1 MEILLNDLVCFSL
14 FSIKSSNKIKTN
26 LRTVHVLN
34 KKNQKKKKK
43 KQKKKKKKIGPNASQ
58 TISQNIT
65 EDSNNRSQTEVGHT
79 LNKIVMFKTA
89 KNAT

>member
-14 FSIKSSNKIKTN
+14 FSIKSSNKIKTI

-34 KKNQKKKKK
+34 KKKKKKK
-43 KQKKKKKKIGPNASQ
+43 KKNGPNASQ

-65 EDSNNRSQTEVGHT
+65 KDSNNRSQTEVGHT

>member
-14 FSIKSSNKIKTN
+14 FSIKSSNKIKTI

-34 KKNQKKKKK
+34 KKNQK
-43 KQKKKKKKIGPNASQ
+43 KKKKKKIGPNASQ

-65 EDSNNRSQTEVGHT
+65 KDSNNRSQTEVGHT

>member
-14 FSIKSSNKIKTN
+14 LSIKSSNKIKTI

-34 KKNQKKKKK
+34 KKN
-43 KQKKKKKKIGPNASQ
+43 QKKKKKKIGPNASQ

-65 EDSNNRSQTEVGHT
+65 KDSNNRSQTEVGHT

>member
-1 MEILLNDLVCFSL
+1 MEILINELLCFIL
-14 FSIKSSNKIKTN
+14 FSIKSSNKIKTI
-26 LRTVHVLN
+26 LRTVHLLN
-34 KKNQKKKKK
+34 KKN
-43 KQKKKKKKIGPNASQ
+43 QKKKKKKIGPNASQ

-65 EDSNNRSQTEVGHT
+65 KDSNNRSQTEVGHT

>member
-1 MEILLNDLVCFSL
+1 M
-14 FSIKSSNKIKTN
+14 
-26 LRTVHVLN
+26 
-34 KKNQKKKKK
+34 
-43 KQKKKKKKIGPNASQ
+43 GPNASQ

-65 EDSNNRSQTEVGHT
+65 KDSNNRSQTEVGHT

>member
-14 FSIKSSNKIKTN
+14 LSIKSSNKIKTI
-26 LRTVHVLN
+26 LITVHLLN
-34 KKNQKKKKK
+34 KKNQKKKK
-43 KQKKKKKKIGPNASQ
+43 KKKKKKIGPNASQ

-65 EDSNNRSQTEVGHT
+65 KDSNNRSQTEVGHT

>member
-14 FSIKSSNKIKTN
+14 LSIKSSNKIKTI

-34 KKNQKKKKK
+34 KKNQ
-43 KQKKKKKKIGPNASQ
+43 KKKKKIGPNASQ

>member
-14 FSIKSSNKIKTN
+14 FSIKSSNKIKTI

-34 KKNQKKKKK
+34 KKKPKK
-43 KQKKKKKKIGPNASQ
+43 KKKKKKIGPNASQ

-65 EDSNNRSQTEVGHT
+65 KDSNNRSQTEVGHT
-79 LNKIVMFKTA
+79 LNKTVMFKTA

>member
-14 FSIKSSNKIKTN
+14 FSIKSSNKIKTI

-34 KKNQKKKKK
+34 KKNQNKKKKS
-43 KQKKKKKKIGPNASQ
+43 KKKKKIGPNASQ

-65 EDSNNRSQTEVGHT
+65 KDSNNRSQTEVGHT

>member
-14 FSIKSSNKIKTN
+14 LSIKSSNKIKTI

-34 KKNQKKKKK
+34 KKKKKKK
-43 KQKKKKKKIGPNASQ
+43 KKKNGTNASQ

-65 EDSNNRSQTEVGHT
+65 KDSNNRSQTEVGHT

>member
-1 MEILLNDLVCFSL
+1 MEILLNHLVCFSL
-14 FSIKSSNKIKTN
+14 LSIKSSNKIKTI

-34 KKNQKKKKK
+34 KKKK
-43 KQKKKKKKIGPNASQ
+43 KKKKKKIGPNASQ

-65 EDSNNRSQTEVGHT
+65 KDSNNRSQTEVGHT

>member
-14 FSIKSSNKIKTN
+14 LSIKSSNKIKTI
-26 LRTVHVLN
+26 LRTVHVLT
-34 KKNQKKKKK
+34 KKN
-43 KQKKKKKKIGPNASQ
+43 QKKKKKKIGPNASQ

-65 EDSNNRSQTEVGHT
+65 KDSNNRSQTEVGHT